1 LRWAG
6 NLARM
11 EGCRS
16 TFKILTSKPTGK
28 RPLWRLRWE
37 DYIRINHTKIGL
49 NMRNWVVL
57 AQDRDYWKALLNV
70 ALNLQVP

>member
-1 LRWAG
+1 MAG

-16 TFKILTSKPTGK
+16 TFKILTSKPTRK

-37 DYIRINHTKIGL
+37 DYIRMNLTEIVINT
-49 NMRNWVVL
+49 RNWVVL
-57 AQDRDYWKALLNV
+57 V
-70 ALNLQVP
+70 